1 MCLRNFSVNSDCL
14 ESGRQCRIFVEFHGK
29 STDFLWNLADSVEF
43 SLNFIENQQIFCG
56 IWQTAQNLEFSFN
69 FIENQKIFYGI
80 LADIAEFLFNFV
92 ENQQIV
98 CENFWISVWQKILAP
113 PPTLKNYR
121 EPWI

>member
-1 MCLRNFSVNSDCL
+1 M
-14 ESGRQCRIFVEFHGK
+14 
-29 STDFLWNLADSVEF
+29 
-43 SLNFIENQQIFCG
+43 ENQQ
-56 IWQTAQNLEFSFN
+56 
-69 FIENQKIFYGI
+69 IFYGI

-121 EPWI
+121 EPCKRRTSTDRSFSY